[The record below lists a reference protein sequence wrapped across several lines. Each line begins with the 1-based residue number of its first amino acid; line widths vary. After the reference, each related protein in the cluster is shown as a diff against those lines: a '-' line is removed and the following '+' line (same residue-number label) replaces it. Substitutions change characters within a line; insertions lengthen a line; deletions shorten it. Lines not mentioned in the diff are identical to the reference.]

1 MTAFKGSYKP
11 FQGDQPGIE
20 VIFELSRPLTSSM
33 LTTFLPTTIL
43 VIITHIVNAFAVDYQ
58 PVVIQV
64 NLTVLLVLATL
75 SV

>member
-1 MTAFKGSYKP
+1 MTFETLAA
-11 FQGDQPGIE
+11 FQGLPGLE
-20 VIFELSRPLTSSM
+20 VVFELSRPLTSSL

-43 VIITHIVNAFAVDYQ
+43 VIITHLANAFASDYQ

-75 SV
+75 